1 MELQLLLELLDLSVS
16 LFEILVEAVALGNE
30 LLLPLSEALLLDL
43 DLLGESLS
51 ESLLLLLELG
61 VVELA
66 GTGLAKLAGLH
77 LLGAVSLVM
86 QLLGGVDK
94 VEHVCSDQN
103 RAELLE
109 VAVVLV
115 LNLGDTPRVLAT
127 LNDAA
132 ITSLDIL
139 LGTDNGERHGVHKA
153 ASVLGSG
160 LVVLLDRGLVD
171 LDVLGLDDRD
181 NLGKLVGRAESISL
195 GDNRDQVNA
204 RAEALHDLNIE
215 RLEGVAGR
223 ADKVQA
229 GMDTEINL
237 VLTAGLLL
245 LEHVRLVLVVEE
257 LDDGHPRVAVVD
269 IVAES
274 GGIDNELLLKLGLGN
289 LNLDGL
295 VDLLLVASLVIGVVL
310 DGGREES
317 VDEGSLAQTRLASN
331 LDMMRS
337 A

>member
-1 MELQLLLELLDLSVS
+1 MTADSAALHLLQLLLELLDLSVS
-16 LFEILVEAVALGNE
+16 LLEILVEAVALGNE

-43 DLLGESLS
+43 DLLSESLS

-181 NLGKLVGRAESISL
+181 NLGKLVPA
-195 GDNRDQVNA
+195 
-204 RAEALHDLNIE
+204 
-215 RLEGVAGR
+215 
-223 ADKVQA
+223 
-229 GMDTEINL
+229 
-237 VLTAGLLL
+237 
-245 LEHVRLVLVVEE
+245 
-257 LDDGHPRVAVVD
+257 
-269 IVAES
+269 
-274 GGIDNELLLKLGLGN
+274 GIDAICDYLL
-289 LNLDGL
+289 
-295 VDLLLVASLVIGVVL
+295 A
-310 DGGREES
+310 
-317 VDEGSLAQTRLASN
+317 A
-331 LDMMRS
+331 
-337 A
+337 